1 VYVDLDTLA
10 TALYIR
16 IDDELKASPQLNRR
30 RPKVGITP
38 RITDAE
44 LITVSVMQ
52 ALLGYHNESR
62 WIRYARKSIIHLFP
76 YLPKQPGYNKR
87 LRSLTTQLAHFIALL
102 GTDTDLWR
110 HPIRIADS
118 TPVPCGASRETA
130 LRSDLAGWAGYGYCA
145 SHSRLFWGLR
155 LHLVTTVHG
164 LPVAFALTNAKT
176 DEREVL
182 VDLVTLQPN
191 MFHHPDGLILVVD
204 KGYRDR
210 DTETLAQRS
219 RYHRRATRVPH

>member
-1 VYVDLDTLA
+1 VHVDLDTLA
-10 TALYIR
+10 TALYVR
-16 IDDELKASPQLNRR
+16 IDDELKASPQLNRW

-38 RITDAE
+38 QITDAE

-52 ALLGYHNESR
+52 ALLGYRNESR

-87 LRSLTTQLAHFIALL
+87 LRTLGAQISHLIAVLV
-102 GTDTDLWR
+102 TDTDLWR

-118 TPVPCGASRETA
+118 TPVPCGTSRETV
-130 LRSDLAGWAGYGYCA
+130 LRSELAGWAGYGYCA

-182 VDLVTLQPN
+182 VDLVSLQPA
-191 MFHHPDGLILVVD
+191 MFHHEDGLILVVD

-210 DTETLAQRS
+210 DTETWLN
-219 RYHRRATRVPH
+219 